1 MGTAFSH
8 QVRLL
13 PLVETNQERERGRE
27 REREREMLEVKQ
39 DAGGPQCPGRK
50 VQSNKRFHL

>member
-13 PLVETNQERERGRE
+13 PLVETNQERERE

-39 DAGGPQCPGRK
+39 NAGGPQCPGRK